1 MVVFNTQ
8 NRLGLRILLTVQDS
22 EEVEKLLFWNLIYF
36 RLQVRGS

>member
-22 EEVEKLLFWNLIYF
+22 EEVEKLLF
-36 RLQVRGS
+36 